1 MWMLFAWED
10 PEESKKY
17 KSPKNFLPPNVRF
30 SALLPA
36 RHEEKVIF
44 DTIKAV
50 SDIDYPED
58 LKEIIVLCRG
68 DDEETIREVNK
79 SIEGLGKNNI
89 RLLIFNDLPINKP
102 HGLNIGLRNT
112 SRQEIN
118 IDILSDKKS
127 NDIYNSNQVITIFDA
142 EDQPHRDIY
151 NVVNTLMTSEPIDVV
166 QSGVQLMNF
175 RSKWFSS
182 INVLEYFFWFKSG
195 LPFYTKI
202 GNVTPLGG
210 NTVFVKKEY
219 LDMIGGWDENCLTE
233 DADIGIRLVNKGARV
248 RVVYD
253 EEHVTREETPES
265 VQEFI
270 KQRTRWNQGF
280 LQILMKG
287 DWVHL
292 PQMKQKFMALYT
304 LIAPFVQVI
313 FLLYIPIGT
322 WIALSY
328 KLPMIVSM
336 LSFVPSL
343 LFLLQITFYLVGI
356 YEFTRVYGI
365 KYSIRDSLNIL
376 IAFFPYQIMLAIS
389 SVRAVQRLVSGQLL
403 WEKTTHNNAHRSIPL
418 GVPAYVEAN

>member
-1 MWMLFAWED
+1 MWMLFAWND
-10 PEESKKY
+10 PEESRKY
-17 KSPKNFLPPNVRF
+17 KSPKTYLPPNVRF

-36 RHEEKVIF
+36 RHEEKVIA

-50 SDIDYPED
+50 SEIDYPED
-58 LKEIIVLCRG
+58 FKEITVLCRE
-68 DDEETIREVNK
+68 DDTETIKEVNK
-79 SIEGLGKNNI
+79 TIESLGKNNI
-89 RLLIFNDLPINKP
+89 RLLVFNDLPINKP

-112 SRQEIN
+112 SRQVIN
-118 IDILSDKKS
+118 IDTLSDKGS
-127 NDIYNSNQVITIFDA
+127 NYIYNSNQVITIFDA

-151 NVVNTLMTSEPIDVV
+151 NVVNTLMTSEPVDVV

-202 GNVTPLGG
+202 GHVTPLGG
-210 NTVFVKKEY
+210 NTVFVKREY
-219 LDMIGGWDENCLTE
+219 LDMIGGWDEDCLTE

-253 EEHVTREETPES
+253 EQHVTREETPDS
-265 VQEFI
+265 VEEFI

-287 DWVHL
+287 DWAHL

-304 LIAPFVQVI
+304 LIAPFVQMI

-336 LSFVPSL
+336 LSFVPTF

-356 YEFTRVYGI
+356 YEFTQVYGI
-365 KYSIRDSLNIL
+365 KYSIKDSLNIL
-376 IAFFPYQIMLAIS
+376 VAFFPYQIMLAIA
-389 SVRAVQRLVSGQLL
+389 SVRAVQRLISGQLV
-403 WEKTTHNNAHRSIPL
+403 WEKTTHNNAHRSVL
-418 GVPAYVEAN
+418 AGVPAYVE